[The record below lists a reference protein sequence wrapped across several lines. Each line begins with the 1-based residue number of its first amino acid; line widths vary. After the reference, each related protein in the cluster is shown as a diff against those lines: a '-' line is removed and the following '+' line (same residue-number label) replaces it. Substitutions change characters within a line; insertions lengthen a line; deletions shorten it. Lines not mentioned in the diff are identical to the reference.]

1 MIELIAKARS
11 AIGEDLLDD
20 YKITPTDFPD
30 NLERNA
36 PELSTILKHTAFH
49 EKASRYEQHDA
60 LAIKSQSEFKKYAHQ
75 TTWAICCAAITGSLL
90 AGLAAA
96 NFVSNNFLTFILFML
111 GLISTIG
118 GGFAVYR
125 MHQIKSEKL
134 LEHWMTA
141 RAKAETER
149 LGYFNSL
156 SRYLVKNNQTDIYL
170 HLLFVCM
177 FKRYQ
182 LEVQRLYYNSRSG
195 DHRISLEKTSMIGA
209 VAAFSLALGSG
220 VLGMTGA
227 FLPELLPFAALGT
240 IGAAISVVAS
250 RREDLNQDERNAE
263 RYSRTTDILSHI
275 AERHDDVLTVVHGG
289 KNPEVIIEYVDAV
302 NDQLSLEHRQWASDT
317 SEMSSALSAL
327 EASIAD
333 LHKE

>member
-1 MIELIAKARS
+1 MEELIEKARL
-11 AIGEDLLDD
+11 AIGQDALDD
-20 YKITPTDFPD
+20 YRITPTGFPD
-30 NLERNA
+30 NLEKNA
-36 PELSTILKHTAFH
+36 PELSTILKRSSFQ
-49 EKASRYEQHDA
+49 EKARRYEQHDA
-60 LAIKSQSEFKKYAHQ
+60 LAITSQSKFKKFAHQ
-75 TTWAICCAAITGSLL
+75 ATWSIFCAAIAGSLL
-90 AGLAAA
+90 AGLAASRF
-96 NFVSNNFLTFILFML
+96 NSNNLLRLIFFML

-125 MHQIKSEKL
+125 LHQIKSEKL
-134 LEHWMTA
+134 LENWMAA

-149 LGYFNSL
+149 LGYFNAL
-156 SRYLVKNNQTDIYL
+156 SRYLVKKYQTDIYL

-182 LEVQRLYYNSRSG
+182 LEVQRLFYNSRSG
-195 DHRISLEKTSMIGA
+195 DHRRSLEKSSIIGA

-227 FLPELLPFAALGT
+227 FFPALLPLAALGT
-240 IGAAISVVAS
+240 IGAAISAVAS

-263 RYSRTTDILSHI
+263 RYSRTADILSHI
-275 AERHDDVLTVVHGG
+275 AERYDDVLTVVYEG
-289 KNPEVIIEYVDAV
+289 KKPEVIIEYVDAV
-302 NDQLSLEHRQWASDT
+302 NDQLSLEHRQWTSDA

-327 EASIAD
+327 EESIAE